1 MADFGI
7 DINTVVNGELDLDPF
22 FREVTGTKAVVQSV
36 IRNWFSSEGTAFD
49 LTNLM
54 NWDWQTRD
62 LATLATLLEDAALAD
77 DRLSSC
83 DVTVEGTVSSEDLT
97 IKANVVLIDGTS
109 SRFVLNV
116 SGVTLELLELA

>member
-97 IKANVVLIDGTS
+97 IKANVVVIDGTS

>member
-7 DINTVVNGELDLDPF
+7 DINTMVNGELDLDPF
-22 FREVTGTKAVVQSV
+22 FREVTGTKAVIQSV

-77 DRLSSC
+77 DRVSSC
-83 DVTVEGTVSSEDLT
+83 DVTVEGTESSEDLT
-97 IKANVVLIDGTS
+97 IKGNVIMIDGTT